1 MRLLIFVV
9 FCIGL
14 LFSGFSSSLA
24 GGADQSHLDR
34 ILASGILKVGTTGDY
49 RPFTFKES
57 ETGVFE
63 GFDID
68 QAESL
73 AKALGV
79 KLQLVET
86 TWSNLST
93 DFASDKFDIAMGGV
107 SVTLERQ
114 KKGSFSSPYLE
125 DGKAPLTRCEDKNKF
140 VTLPAINQP
149 SVKVIVNPGG
159 TNEMFVRKNLTDAQ
173 LILWKDNK
181 SIFDALA
188 ESKADLMITDAVEA
202 RYQQKKY
209 PGILCAAAVEKPF
222 TYVEKAYWM
231 QRDPDLTAFVNQW
244 LHLSKKDGSFDTIYS
259 KWLN

>member
-1 MRLLIFVV
+1 MRSF
-9 FCIGL
+9 FCFILYIGL
-14 LFSGFSSSLA
+14 LISGSSSSLA
-24 GGADQSHLDR
+24 SEAGQSRLDEIR
-34 ILASGILKVGTTGDY
+34 ASGILKVGTTGDY
-49 RPFTFKES
+49 RPFTFRNT

-63 GFDID
+63 GFDIE
-68 QAESL
+68 QAENL

-114 KKGSFSSPYLE
+114 KTGSFSLPYLE
-125 DGKAPLTRCEDKNKF
+125 DGKAPLTRCEDKDKF
-140 VTLPAINQP
+140 VTLSIIDKP
-149 SVKVIVNPGG
+149 SVKVIVNPAG
-159 TNEMFVRKNLTDAQ
+159 TNELFVRKNLKESQ
-173 LILWKDNK
+173 IVLWKDNK

-188 ESKADLMITDAVEA
+188 GGKADLMITDAIEA

-209 PGILCAAAVEKPF
+209 PGIFCVASVEKPF
-222 TYVEKAYWM
+222 TLVEKAYWI

-244 LHLSKKDGSFDTIYS
+244 LHLSKKDGSFDAIYS